1 MMEKILLTVL
11 DAFAWIFRLLG
22 ADYEQVRAIVAIK
35 IVMDNRRQLVTF
47 QKKAKES
54 GNTFWQTVFVYIIFG
69 LFIGFLLSVIP
80 SFRFA
85 MTVFFSYLMV
95 MIVMTLITDFSSI
108 LLDTSD
114 NTIILPRPVDGRT
127 LFVARV
133 THIMLY
139 LGQLA
144 LGLSIVPCMVVFFMH
159 GWAVLLAFGV
169 GVVLAILTAV
179 FITNAFYLLV
189 MQFSSEEKLKNI
201 INYFQII
208 MAVAVMGSY
217 QILPRMMGRL
227 TGEFFEF
234 SLNAWSFLIP
244 PLWMAG
250 ALEMVKL
257 HLFDGLHLG
266 LTACALI
273 VPFAGMYVVN
283 TYLTPIFNRK
293 LSALSG
299 GVDESKSKK
308 VVVQS
313 AALPSRRWF
322 TASSVEQG
330 AFDVVSKLLSRDR
343 KIKLKIYP
351 AYGYVLILGFIF
363 IFRSKDSL
371 ESTLAHLSE
380 SNYHLVLIYLM
391 FMVQQVACHEI
402 PYSDDFKASWIYFSA
417 PLAAPGE
424 ILSGTLKAIFVRLFI
439 PGYTVISAIILYVW
453 GWRVWP
459 DLLFGLFNNMIMVL
473 LLVTISKRY
482 LPFSVA
488 PSLRAQ
494 SGNVARGL
502 LTGLMIGLLGLIHY
516 GVTYMPVLL
525 WAAIPAQL
533 VVVYFAHRDY
543 QQTSWEQLSL

>member
-1 MMEKILLTVL
+1 MEKILLTVL

-54 GNTFWQTVFVYIIFG
+54 GNTFWQTVFVYILLG
-69 LFIGFLLSVIP
+69 LFIGFLLSAIP

-127 LFVARV
+127 LFVARA

-144 LGLSIVPCMVVFFMH
+144 LGLSIVPCLVVFFMH
-159 GWAVLLAFGV
+159 GWAVLLAFCA
-169 GVVLAILTAV
+169 GVVLAILTAM

-217 QILPRMMGRL
+217 QILPRMMGRF

-257 HLFDGLHLG
+257 HVFDGLHLG

-273 VPFAGMYVVN
+273 VPFAGMYAVN

-299 GVDESKSKK
+299 GVDGSKTKK
-308 VVVQS
+308 VVVQN
-313 AALPSRRWF
+313 ATLPSRRWF

-424 ILSGTLKAIFVRLFI
+424 ILSGTIKAIFVRLFV
-439 PGYTVISAIILYVW
+439 PGYAAISVIVLYVW

-482 LPFSVA
+482 LPFSMA
-488 PSLRAQ
+488 PSLRTQ
-494 SGNVARGL
+494 SGNLVRGL
-502 LTGLMIGLLGLIHY
+502 LTGLMIGVLGLIHY

-533 VVVYFAHRDY
+533 VLIYFAHRDY
-543 QQTSWEQLSL
+543 QQTPWEQLTL

>member
-1 MMEKILLTVL
+1 MEKVLLTVL

-35 IVMDNRRQLVTF
+35 IVMDNRRQTVAF

-69 LFIGFLLSVIP
+69 LFVGFLLSAIP

-114 NTIILPRPVDGRT
+114 NTIILPRPVDSRT
-127 LFVARV
+127 LFVARA

-144 LGLSIVPCMVVFFMH
+144 LGLSVVPCVVVFVMH
-159 GWAVLLAFGV
+159 GWVVLLAFAV

-179 FITNAFYLLV
+179 FVTNAFYLLV

-227 TGEFFEF
+227 TGDFFDF
-234 SLNAWSFLIP
+234 PLSAWSLLIP

-266 LTACALI
+266 LTACAVV

-283 TYLTPIFNRK
+283 TFLTPIFNRK

-299 GVDESKSKK
+299 GLEESKAKK
-308 VVVQS
+308 VVVHR

-322 TASSVEQG
+322 TASPIEQG

-363 IFRSKDSL
+363 IFRSRDSIA
-371 ESTLAHLSE
+371 STLAHLSE
-380 SNYHLVLIYLM
+380 SNYHLMLIYLV

-417 PLAAPGE
+417 PLQAPGE
-424 ILSGTLKAIFVRLFI
+424 ILSGTLKAIFVRLFV
-439 PGYTVISAIILYVW
+439 PGYAVISVIILYVW
-453 GWRVWP
+453 GWRVWT

-488 PSLRAQ
+488 PSLRTQ
-494 SGNVARGL
+494 SGNLVRGL

-516 GVTYMPVLL
+516 GVTFMPVLL
-525 WAAIPAQL
+525 WVAIPAQL
-533 VVVYFAHRDY
+533 VVIYFAHRDY
-543 QQTSWEQLSL
+543 KQTSWEQLTL

>member
-1 MMEKILLTVL
+1 MEKVLLTVL
-11 DAFAWIFRLLG
+11 DAFAGIFRLLG

-35 IVMDNRRQLVTF
+35 IVMDNRRQLVGF
-47 QKKAKES
+47 QKKTKES
-54 GNTFWQTVFVYIIFG
+54 GNTFWQTVFAYIIFG
-69 LFIGFLLSVIP
+69 VFVGFLLSAIP

-144 LGLSIVPCMVVFFMH
+144 VGLSIVPSMVVLFMH
-159 GWAVLLAFGV
+159 GWVVLLAFGA
-169 GVVLAILTAV
+169 GVVLAIVTAV

-217 QILPRMMGRL
+217 QILPRMMGKF
-227 TGEFFEF
+227 TGELFEIDL
-234 SLNAWSFLIP
+234 SAWSLLVP

-257 HLFDGLHLG
+257 HLFDGLHLA
-266 LTACALI
+266 LTASALV

-283 TYLTPIFNRK
+283 KFLTPVFNRK

-299 GVDESKSKK
+299 DMEASKVKK
-308 VVVQS
+308 VVVQR

-343 KIKLKIYP
+343 KIRLKIYP
-351 AYGYVLILGFIF
+351 AYGYVLILTFIF

-371 ESTLAHLSE
+371 ASTMAHLSE

-424 ILSGTLKAIFVRLFI
+424 ILSGALKAIFVRLFV
-439 PGYTVISAIILYVW
+439 PGYTVVSVIVVYVW

-459 DLLFGLFNNMIMVL
+459 DLLFGLFNNMIMVFF
-473 LLVTISKRY
+473 LVMFSKRY

-488 PSLRAQ
+488 PSLRSQ
-494 SGNVARGL
+494 SGNLARGL
-502 LTGLMIGLLGLIHY
+502 LTGLMIGLLGLIHF
-516 GVTYMPVLL
+516 GITYKPIVLL
-525 WAAIPAQL
+525 AAIPAQL
-533 VVVYFAHRDY
+533 VVLYFTHRDY
-543 QQTSWEQLSL
+543 KQTSWERLTL